1 MKEEIMN
8 EPQPLGGKIWTKP
21 FKILSIFAAIG
32 IFFIVKRYLYGLG
45 AVSNLNHG
53 YPWGLWIV
61 YDVVTGTAIACGGY
75 AMATL
80 VYILNKGQY
89 HPLVRS
95 ALLASMFGYTL
106 AGVSIYI
113 DVGRWWQLHNI
124 FLPAYA
130 NLNSIMFEVAVCV
143 ATYVLV
149 MWIEFSP
156 AFFEGRTGQAGKLK
170 FINKVIFIFVAL
182 GVLLPTMHQSSL
194 GTLMVI
200 AGNKVS
206 DLWQTGFLP
215 LLFLITAITMGYA
228 MVIFESVFS
237 SLGLKRPIEKSL
249 LSKLSAIIPKL
260 IAVYLAIRFGDLIW
274 RGAFVELLT
283 FNLKTVMFVV
293 ENILF
298 IYPMIILFR
307 AANREETK
315 KLFGSAVSMILAGA
329 LYRFNVYLIGFD
341 PGNGYHYF
349 PAFSEIM
356 ITVGIIALEI
366 MLYLVFVKKF
376 PVLPEVKHA

>member
-1 MKEEIMN
+1 
-8 EPQPLGGKIWTKP
+8 
-21 FKILSIFAAIG
+21 
-32 IFFIVKRYLYGLG
+32 
-45 AVSNLNHG
+45 
-53 YPWGLWIV
+53 
-61 YDVVTGTAIACGGY
+61 
-75 AMATL
+75 
-80 VYILNKGQY
+80 
-89 HPLVRS
+89 
-95 ALLASMFGYTL
+95 
-106 AGVSIYI
+106 
-113 DVGRWWQLHNI
+113 
-124 FLPAYA
+124 
-130 NLNSIMFEVAVCV
+130 
-143 ATYVLV
+143 
-149 MWIEFSP
+149 
-156 AFFEGRTGQAGKLK
+156 
-170 FINKVIFIFVAL
+170 
-182 GVLLPTMHQSSL
+182 
-194 GTLMVI
+194 MVI

-260 IAVYLAIRFGDLIW
+260 IAVYLAIRFGDLIL